1 MARAASALLAAVMAK
16 AMRISFEWR
25 RGLRLPKWS
34 IFRPWIGLTTS
45 GSISLVSL
53 SIPAEVLIAL
63 IKAAAVGPK
72 SSEFLPVT
80 IWPFGNSSARAEP
93 PVSSALARAA
103 TTTWRSSGVMPRS
116 FMSNSIFLTAVS
128 GTRSFLKSS
137 TV

>member
-1 MARAASALLAAVMAK
+1 MVEWASEPLRLPSSSMARAASALLAAVIAK
-16 AMRISFEWR
+16 AIRISFEWR

-80 IWPFGNSSARAEP
+80 I
-93 PVSSALARAA
+93 
-103 TTTWRSSGVMPRS
+103 
-116 FMSNSIFLTAVS
+116 
-128 GTRSFLKSS
+128 
-137 TV
+137 